1 METTTLQVLLRAGI
15 VALAVLVV
23 TGLSVYA
30 RRHPNRA
37 GGMPGGV
44 RLPRFV
50 AVVGWL
56 FVVVGGVM
64 CLAAL
69 GDDVPVGMQ
78 VAAVL
83 IVGGGLLFLVGYR
96 NWYIVIG
103 TDEVTYRTF
112 FGFTRTVRYHEVASY
127 SITQQ
132 HGVPVLTLRAVDGSR
147 FTLNPRTFDVTAL
160 LTGIDD
166 ERRRF
171 GLPAIQ
177 P

>member
-1 METTTLQVLLRAGI
+1 M
-15 VALAVLVV
+15 ALAVLVV
-23 TGLSVYA
+23 TGLSIYA

-37 GGMPGGV
+37 KDVPGGV

-50 AVVGWL
+50 AIVGWL

-69 GDDVPVGMQ
+69 GEGAPVGMQ

-83 IVGGGLLFLVGYR
+83 IVAGGLLFLVGYR

-103 TDEVTYRTF
+103 ADEVTCRTF
-112 FGFTRTVRYHEVASY
+112 FGVTRTVRYHEVTSY
-127 SITQQ
+127 RITEQ

-147 FTLNPRTFDVTAL
+147 LALNPRTFDVTAL
-160 LTGIDD
+160 LTGIDE